1 MITYFSLLL
10 GKIRFWAMRHKADA
24 LHDTTG
30 KRYYVIPCGGKNML
44 VACNNDIKALKKR
57 GIIKQNIDHLTIMEN
72 CLYYTDNDGKASG
85 RMSSDKVA
93 RNAQQWQQHLHHL
106 RHKRKSGK

>member
-1 MITYFSLLL
+1 MITHLSLLL

-85 RMSSDKVA
+85 RMGSDNVA
-93 RNAQQWQQHLHHL
+93 RNAQQWQQHLRHL